1 MDGELARAGA
11 EEVPF
16 DPNQVAQVEQLV
28 KLEVALPDRVQA
40 HVDLQPRAAARQVR
54 ESGLAVR
61 ANRHHP
67 ARNAHRDFLRVQ
79 LLRRARRVLGKDL
92 GQAVSELPLARVK
105 LEAQIGD
112 GLELFLAL
120 RVLKF
125 AGRRGQG
132 LARPNKDQK

>member
-1 MDGELARAGA
+1 AGA
-11 EEVPF
+11 EEITF
-16 DPNQVAQVEQLV
+16 DTNQVSQVEQLV
-28 KLEVALPDRVQA
+28 KLEVALAHRVQA
-40 HVDLQPRAAARQVR
+40 YVDLQPRAAARQMR

-67 ARNAHRDFLRVQ
+67 AGNAHRNFLRVQ

-120 RVLKF
+120 LVGVLKS
-125 AGRRGQG
+125 AGWRGQG
-132 LARPNKDQK
+132 FSLLEPRSNV